1 MKRHITLFFTALQFY
16 TRIPVPKWVGYQPE
30 NLSAATAYLPFIGW
44 IVGLIAGVAWLGGLY
59 FTDVTVG
66 LLFSMTASIL
76 ATGAFHEDGF
86 ADVCDGFGGG
96 WTKEKILEIMKDSRL
111 GTYGATGLVLMLA
124 FKFSLLQILAAGD
137 HAALVLLL
145 VAGHSISRLMPAFVI
160 FFQNYARETDDSK
173 AKPVAEKPGWLT
185 LSAACFFGII
195 PLVLLAFSK
204 QEPLVLLSLVVLGII
219 TFFLSRYFQKWI
231 GGYTGDC
238 LGAIQ
243 QVSETGFYLFIVAL
257 WKYI

>member
-1 MKRHITLFFTALQFY
+1 MKRQITLFFTALQFY

-44 IVGLIAGVAWLGGLY
+44 IVGMISGVAWLGGLY
-59 FTDVTVG
+59 VTDVTVG

-124 FKFSLLQILAAGD
+124 FKFSLLHILAAGD
-137 HAALVLLL
+137 QAALVLLL

-160 FFQNYARETDDSK
+160 FFQSYARETGRQQGEACGRK
-173 AKPVAEKPGWLT
+173 TQVAHINSRLLFRHYSTGT
-185 LSAACFFGII
+185 AGGFQTGAAGFAII
-195 PLVLLAFSK
+195 SLLWVSLHFS
-204 QEPLVLLSLVVLGII
+204 
-219 TFFLSRYFQKWI
+219 
-231 GGYTGDC
+231 
-238 LGAIQ
+238 
-243 QVSETGFYLFIVAL
+243 
-257 WKYI
+257 